1 MTMPTLWQRQKARTR
16 KTDEVFDSC
25 AGRVTLAEV
34 AEDIAN
40 DLAFEKYLK
49 KLHENKERE
58 KAHNKDKEKDAYDKK
73 TCNC

>member
-1 MTMPTLWQRQKARTR
+1 MRF
-16 KTDEVFDSC
+16 FDSC
-25 AGRVTLAEV
+25 VSRVTLADV

-49 KLHENKERE
+49 KLHENKERA
-58 KAHNKDKEKDAYDKK
+58 KAFTANKDKEKDDNGKE

>member
-1 MTMPTLWQRQKARTR
+1 MRF
-16 KTDEVFDSC
+16 FDSC

-49 KLHENKERE
+49 KLHEEKERRN
-58 KAHNKDKEKDAYDKK
+58 ASKDKEKDNNGKT
-73 TCNC
+73 TCNR